1 MNLQLHSG
9 DQIRVTS
16 DFKCDNFVDIL
27 SLNHEIGMSIDLY
40 SHFYYIEIRKKLDD
54 YRIFIFK
61 NKSDKKQFDYG
72 AYWSDSVVVF
82 SVNNTRHS

>member
-27 SLNHEIGMSIDLY
+27 SLNQEIGMSIDLY

-54 YRIFIFK
+54 Y
-61 NKSDKKQFDYG
+61 
-72 AYWSDSVVVF
+72 
-82 SVNNTRHS
+82 